1 VHYLTLLHYICIQP
15 VYTQFNNP
23 EQALLHS
30 QSQAALN
37 NKYKERSASDPATKS
52 AHLHDKTARN
62 ALQSLENRFHKSAQ
76 PITAAPG
83 VDTSQWPLRNYAL
96 ITLDA
101 TSALKSC
108 TGRTK
113 ALRNNT
119 QKPAV
124 DMTIHSAHGNQ
135 EGFKDMLRLLLLSG
149 EFDDVLNE
157 VNTTREQQSN
167 GRQYNY
173 NTKFVG
179 SLSEIEQIHESNKQ
193 ANKLA
198 GGQRSE
204 SEVVEAI
211 NADVHDLPQD
221 IDDLE
226 EFMCG

>member
-1 VHYLTLLHYICIQP
+1 MHCLFILFQVHYLTLLHYICIQP

-52 AHLHDKTARN
+52 AHLHDKAARN

-101 TSALKSC
+101 TSALKSR

-124 DMTIHSAHGNQ
+124 DMTIHSAHSKRGLRTRCGFYYLVASLMTFSMKSILQ
-135 EGFKDMLRLLLLSG
+135 ENNNLMGGSTITILSLL
-149 EFDDVLNE
+149 V
-157 VNTTREQQSN
+157 
-167 GRQYNY
+167 
-173 NTKFVG
+173 
-179 SLSEIEQIHESNKQ
+179 
-193 ANKLA
+193 A
-198 GGQRSE
+198 
-204 SEVVEAI
+204 
-211 NADVHDLPQD
+211 
-221 IDDLE
+221 
-226 EFMCG
+226 

>member
-1 VHYLTLLHYICIQP
+1 
-15 VYTQFNNP
+15 
-23 EQALLHS
+23 
-30 QSQAALN
+30 
-37 NKYKERSASDPATKS
+37 
-52 AHLHDKTARN
+52 
-62 ALQSLENRFHKSAQ
+62 
-76 PITAAPG
+76 
-83 VDTSQWPLRNYAL
+83 
-96 ITLDA
+96 
-101 TSALKSC
+101 
-108 TGRTK
+108 
-113 ALRNNT
+113 
-119 QKPAV
+119 
-124 DMTIHSAHGNQ
+124 
-135 EGFKDMLRLLLLSG
+135 MLRLLLLSG